1 MVSSSSSLGSHGEAV
16 DADKSWE
23 RERSQLED
31 KVCLVV
37 DEALTMN
44 KGFVVLV
51 LVALVE
57 AVRMGI

>member
-16 DADKSWE
+16 DADKSLG
-23 RERSQLED
+23 RSQLED

-37 DEALTMN
+37 DEALTVN
-44 KGFVVLV
+44 KGFVVVL